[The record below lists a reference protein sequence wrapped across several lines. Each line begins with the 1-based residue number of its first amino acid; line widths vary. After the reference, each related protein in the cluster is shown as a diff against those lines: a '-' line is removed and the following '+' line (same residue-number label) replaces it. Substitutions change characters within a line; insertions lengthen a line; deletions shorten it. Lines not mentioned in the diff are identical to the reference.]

1 MYDEKLVTD
10 NLALINL
17 MIKKMNCKW
26 ETQDEYQNYY
36 DYGLEG
42 LIRGAKTYDK
52 SKGNTS
58 TYLCKCIANNIQR
71 TFYLNTMPKRNN
83 PAGCDLSLNY
93 EVYEGDHI
101 NDYTEFGDL
110 IADPNVNVE
119 EEVEKILE
127 KERVLYAVNN
137 LKNEKDRIA
146 IKMYYGLDGYE
157 ELKSFDK
164 IAEKFGVSRS
174 AIFSRIER
182 ARKQLKKKLEN
193 PIDISIKRETKNKR
207 GCLKMNNDIDSLNYN
222 IKKIQQTILDNIEK
236 IDKCEE
242 EIGKEIGRSNAISRL
257 ANAYIQ
263 TCNLSIRLK
272 HSTNSLKG
280 LLNEKE

>member
-26 ETQDEYQNYY
+26 ETEDEYQNYY

-52 SKGNTS
+52 SKGNPS

-93 EVYEGDHI
+93 EVYEGDNI
-101 NDYTEFGDL
+101 NDFTEFGDM
-110 IADPNVNVE
+110 IPDPNVNVE
-119 EEVEKILE
+119 EEVDKILE
-127 KERVLYAVNN
+127 KENVLYAVNH
-137 LKNEKDRIA
+137 LKNEKDIIV

-157 ELKSFDK
+157 ETKSFEK
-164 IAEKFGVSRS
+164 IAAKFGVTGS
-174 AIFSRIER
+174 AIFSRIKR
-182 ARKQLKKKLEN
+182 AKKELKKTLKD
-193 PIDISIKRETKNKR
+193 PRDISVKREIKNKG
-207 GCLKMNNDIDSLNYN
+207 GCLKMNNDINSLNEN
-222 IKKIQQTILDNIEK
+222 IEKIQKTILTNIEK
-236 IDKCEE
+236 IDQCEE
-242 EIGKEIGRSNAISRL
+242 DIGKEIGRSNAISRL

-263 TCNLSIRLK
+263 TCNLSIKLK

-280 LLNEKE
+280 LLNEKK